1 MVNEIYGKSHVEM
14 AAAEGE
20 VTSSLRRVKRS
31 YDRSFQSACVSAV
44 LVDFYNKLEMPKK
57 ADELNQPLKVTLG
70 ELRSKDEFL
79 TDLGKHIL
87 NELEGL
93 SEYNKL

>member
-1 MVNEIYGKSHVEM
+1 M
-14 AAAEGE
+14 
-20 VTSSLRRVKRS
+20 T
-31 YDRSFQSACVSAV
+31 DRSFQSACVSAV

-57 ADELNQPLKVTLG
+57 VDELNEPLKVTLG
-70 ELRSKDEFL
+70 ELRSKDKFL

-87 NELEGL
+87 NELECI